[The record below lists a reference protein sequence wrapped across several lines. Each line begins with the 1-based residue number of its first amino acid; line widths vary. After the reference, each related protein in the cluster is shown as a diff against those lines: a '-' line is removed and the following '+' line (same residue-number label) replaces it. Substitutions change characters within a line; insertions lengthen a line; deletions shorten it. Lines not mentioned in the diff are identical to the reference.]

1 MKSRIIKV
9 AVAGIALLL
18 GISAFGQIYK
28 YYTPGTVWS
37 ITTIRVKAGM
47 DPAYLQYL
55 DTGVKKESDA
65 MIKAGYMKSYKILR
79 TFDDDASSW
88 NLLILREY
96 KNLAALEADEEKADN
111 LAREALKQ
119 DDTQMMQGYQDRSK
133 VREVLSTR
141 MARELLLK

>member
-1 MKSRIIKV
+1 MKSRIIKG

-55 DTGVKKESDA
+55 DSGVKKESDV

-96 KNLAALEADEEKADN
+96 KSLAALEADEEKADN
-111 LAREALKQ
+111 LAR
-119 DDTQMMQGYQDRSK
+119 
-133 VREVLSTR
+133 
-141 MARELLLK
+141 